1 MKNIF
6 ILFAVLLLSSCVGY
20 QPKYNT
26 VQDMPDEIEIT
37 PPADCP
43 NWSKHFEGI
52 ADSDLHSNYG
62 CATVTNYGVMATNP
76 HDLHRG
82 RGDIGSNA
90 EGSALPVTAYRAGKA
105 PLPAADSFSS
115 SSTTAAE

>member
-1 MKNIF
+1 MKNFLI
-6 ILFAVLLLSSCVGY
+6 ITLLVLCSCAGY

-26 VQDMPDEIEIT
+26 VQDLPDEIEVT

-90 EGSALPVTAYRAGKA
+90 EAGSVPVTAYRAGKSLSA
-105 PLPAADSFSS
+105 PADS
-115 SSTTAAE
+115 SSTAESE